1 VTIEVKSMTGFKVA
15 KRAIVLAAASLPA
28 IAVAGQSN
36 TAAPQT
42 IPGLDNFSIPSSRP
56 LATPSPTPS
65 PSIVPTPSATPVFK
79 RVQPTPTPTATRTS
93 SPVARTT
100 PSAVDYT
107 IRRELKGIPQIT
119 EPTPSASATPTPT
132 PAATPAPQSAPS
144 TPVAAAPAAGPSPAA
159 TSIPPAQPSS
169 GASPGLIAA
178 AVIALLL
185 LAGGAFTFLRRRR
198 TIDDHVAVEPIAP
211 APAPPPPSPAPVPAA
226 ALAVPP
232 NAPEP
237 APRVT
242 ARTIDEDRPEI
253 EITLIPKRAGTNL
266 TSAAID
272 YQIVLRNIGSVA
284 ARDIRFGIYMLSAS
298 ANQANDL
305 QMIFAAPVEQSA
317 LPPFELAAGADVQLS
332 GMALL
337 PRENVNVM
345 TIDGKPWF
353 VPVLA
358 MKAEYRWGENVG
370 APGVAAAAHMIGID
384 RGEGAKMAPFRLDT
398 GPHMHPGVAHRRV
411 A

>member
-1 VTIEVKSMTGFKVA
+1 
-15 KRAIVLAAASLPA
+15 
-28 IAVAGQSN
+28 
-36 TAAPQT
+36 
-42 IPGLDNFSIPSSRP
+42 
-56 LATPSPTPS
+56 
-65 PSIVPTPSATPVFK
+65 
-79 RVQPTPTPTATRTS
+79 
-93 SPVARTT
+93 
-100 PSAVDYT
+100 
-107 IRRELKGIPQIT
+107 
-119 EPTPSASATPTPT
+119 
-132 PAATPAPQSAPS
+132 
-144 TPVAAAPAAGPSPAA
+144 
-159 TSIPPAQPSS
+159 
-169 GASPGLIAA
+169 LIAA

-198 TIDDHVAVEPIAP
+198 TIDDYVAEEPVARVAV
-211 APAPPPPSPAPVPAA
+211 PPPSPSPVPASA
-226 ALAVPP
+226 ASPLAP
-232 NAPEP
+232 AP

-242 ARTIDEDRPEI
+242 ARTIEEDRPEI

-266 TSAAID
+266 TSAAVD
-272 YQIVLRNIGSVA
+272 YQVELRNTGSVA

-298 ANQANDL
+298 ATQANDL
-305 QMIFAAPVEQSA
+305 QMIFTATVDQPA

-337 PRENVNVM
+337 PRENLNVM

-370 APGVAAAAHMIGID
+370 APGVATAAHMIGID

-398 GPHMHPGVAHRRV
+398 GPHMHPGVSHRRV